1 MFANPTV
8 DTACPKCGHVR
19 TPVDMA
25 PDWQCPRC
33 GIAYHKYRARLRRNI
48 NIAPRQVS
56 RGLPTLTHDVS
67 AWLLL
72 GANAVA
78 LVMALALNWQL
89 VDLMAV
95 YWLQS
100 VVIGSS
106 YWGRIMNLEK
116 FSTENFRINNRA
128 VEPTLATKR
137 KTAAFFVL
145 HYGGF
150 HAGYLIFIFTQTH
163 GGFAFG
169 WGCIVS
175 GLAFAVN
182 HLFSYRY
189 YLSLDR
195 QGTPNI
201 GTLMFTP
208 YLRIIP
214 MHLMIVFG
222 ALSFESPGIVLFGLL
237 KTVADVVMHLI
248 EHRTLGAVSL
258 SV

>member
-1 MFANPTV
+1 M
-8 DTACPKCGHVR
+8 
-19 TPVDMA
+19 
-25 PDWQCPRC
+25 
-33 GIAYHKYRARLRRNI
+33 
-48 NIAPRQVS
+48 
-56 RGLPTLTHDVS
+56 
-67 AWLLL
+67 LL

-78 LVMALALNWQL
+78 LVMALALNWRL

-106 YWGRIMNLEK
+106 YWARIMNLEK

-128 VEPTLATKR
+128 VEPTPTTKR
-137 KTAAFFVL
+137 KTAAFFVV

-150 HAGYLIFIFTQTH
+150 HIGYLFFIFTQTQ
-163 GGFAFG
+163 GDFVFG

-175 GLAFAVN
+175 GFAFAVN
-182 HLFSYRY
+182 HFFSYRH
-189 YLSLDR
+189 YLCLDR

-214 MHLMIVFG
+214 MHLLIVVG
-222 ALSFESPGIVLFGLL
+222 ALSFESAGIVLFGLL
-237 KTVADVVMHLI
+237 KTAADVAMHMI
-248 EHRTLGAVSL
+248 EHKALGTSRVRT
-258 SV
+258 